1 MPNFNIVPDTAAAHD
16 AVAPLDVA
24 VNDIL
29 KRLKDISARAEE
41 ISDCLSM
48 ACSAAEGALEV
59 LKDHRKSLSDQLLEI
74 QIAATTP

>member
-1 MPNFNIVPDTAAAHD
+1 MPYLNIVSDIAAAQH
-16 AVAPLDVA
+16 AVLTLESA

-59 LKDHRKSLSDQLLEI
+59 LKDHRKSLADQLLEI